1 MHPLLKRAMLAC
13 VGCSSMG
20 IRGMKRSYVLDCN
33 SMVNI
38 CTNCKRLCNGRVLSG
53 RVCMKRGSSMV
64 KRDTMNRMSSC
75 MVISGID
82 GMKRGSS
89 KVKRGIKNRMSSSKV
104 TSGINGMDC
113 MKLGSSMVKHSR

>member
-1 MHPLLKRAMLAC
+1 
-13 VGCSSMG
+13 
-20 IRGMKRSYVLDCN
+20 MKRSYVLDCN

-53 RVCMKRGSSMV
+53 RVC
-64 KRDTMNRMSSC
+64 
-75 MVISGID
+75 
-82 GMKRGSS
+82 MKRGSS